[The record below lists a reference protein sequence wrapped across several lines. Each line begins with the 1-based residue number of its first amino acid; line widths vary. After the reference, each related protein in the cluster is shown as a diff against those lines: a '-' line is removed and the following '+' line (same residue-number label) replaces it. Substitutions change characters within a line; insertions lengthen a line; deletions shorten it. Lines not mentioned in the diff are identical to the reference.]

1 MQLLALF
8 TKGFLLALVTT
19 ENSKLLQGEEAL
31 TDYQFN
37 KHIGHHLFCKSCGVE
52 SFWRS
57 TRPDGTKMTFV
68 NVRCLD
74 DVASGSFTVTQ
85 VDGKSR

>member
-1 MQLLALF
+1 M
-8 TKGFLLALVTT
+8 TT